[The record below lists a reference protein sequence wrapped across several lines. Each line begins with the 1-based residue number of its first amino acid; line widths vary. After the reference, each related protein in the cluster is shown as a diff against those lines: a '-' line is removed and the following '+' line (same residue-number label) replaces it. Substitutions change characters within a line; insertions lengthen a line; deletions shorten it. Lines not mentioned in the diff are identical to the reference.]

1 MKLDLNQILLATES
15 YGKIKDEKFSLKVA
29 YRLSKLFETL
39 TNESNRY
46 ETLVREALIKY
57 SKKDEDGKPII
68 KTTASGG
75 ESVEILPEYQEQF
88 KEEIEELNTSE
99 IEIEDCFFTFEDFGN
114 LSISIDEIKGLLPFI
129 KIDDEKQE

>member
-68 KTTASGG
+68 KTTTSGG

-88 KEEIEELNTSE
+88 KKEIEELNTNE